1 VGLTVYGSKG
11 QSEAQRVQ
19 DEQAC
24 YDWAK
29 QQTGIDPTTVSV
41 NADSAGKA
49 AKAQAD
55 SATGGAG
62 VKGAAKGAAAGAV
75 VGAIAGDA
83 GTGAAVGA
91 AAGGVKGRRAAKN
104 AEAQAEKQGQQQAV
118 AQGQATMGTFS
129 KTMAT
134 CLQGRG
140 YAVN

>member
-1 VGLTVYGSKG
+1 VYPSKG

-24 YDWAK
+24 YEWAH

-41 NADSAGKA
+41 NADSAGNA

-55 SATGGAG
+55 SATSGAG
-62 VKGAAKGAAAGAV
+62 VRGAARGAAAGAV

-83 GTGAAVGA
+83 GTGAAIGA
-91 AAGGVKGRRAAKN
+91 AAGGVRGRKAAKK
-104 AEAQAEKQGQQQAV
+104 AEAEAEQQGQQQAV
-118 AQGQATMGTFS
+118 AQGQATMATFS